1 MKNHMQQF
9 LDSDLYHGFK
19 ESPSALVSLLLLL
32 GAVFVALFAPW
43 IAPYDTLDMA
53 QVDLMNGDLP
63 PSWMPYGESAFILG
77 TDDQGRDLLSAI
89 MFGIRLSF
97 TVAIW
102 AVLISLVFGVMMGLI
117 AGYYGGWVDACIMR
131 IVDIQLSLPAIL
143 LALLISGIAIVMVP
157 PERQTD
163 MAMPVLIIAIAIATW
178 VNYARTVRSSTLVQM
193 QLEYIQ
199 AAKLVGFS
207 NGYIMIR
214 HILPNVSGP
223 ILVIGTIDFAV
234 AILFEA
240 SLSFLGVGLPPTMP
254 SLGTLIRVGSDYL
267 FSGQWWVVG
276 FSALALF
283 TIAICVNLVGDRLRD
298 ILNPKI
304 R

>member
-1 MKNHMQQF
+1 MQKIAHF

-19 ESPSALVSLLLLL
+19 ESPSATLSLLILVLSI
-32 GAVFVALFAPW
+32 FVALFAPY
-43 IAPYDTLDMA
+43 IAPHDTLDMA

-63 PSWMPYGESAFILG
+63 PMWMEYGEPDFIIG

-89 MFGIRLSF
+89 MYGIRLSF

-102 AVLISLVFGVMMGLI
+102 AVLISLVFGVTMGLL
-117 AGYYGGWVDACIMR
+117 AGYYGGWVDMIIMR

-157 PERQTD
+157 PEQQTD
-163 MAMPVLIIAIAIATW
+163 VAMPVLIIAIAIATW

-193 QLEYIQ
+193 QLEYIES
-199 AAKLVGFS
+199 AKLVGFS
-207 NGYIMIR
+207 SRFIMIR

-267 FSGQWWVVG
+267 FSGQWWVVF
-276 FSALALF
+276 FSAFALF

-304 R
+304 Q